1 MAPTSGPD
9 HNHLT
14 IGKADIS
21 MRTFLALLLTGILLP
36 IVGAFVEG
44 LPWLTAVGMLTFF
57 SAAVYAVLSS
67 RTQERRDDEVTQWQL
82 QPVTEEGR
90 SRRASSFNDDAHQS
104 ETLVGYSDEDRAA
117 EGRDTRTA

>member
-1 MAPTSGPD
+1 
-9 HNHLT
+9 
-14 IGKADIS
+14 
-21 MRTFLALLLTGILLP
+21 MRTFLALLLTGILLS

-67 RTQERRDDEVTQWQL
+67 RTQERRDDELTGRQL

-90 SRRASSFNDDAHQS
+90 SRRASSLCDEAHQS
-104 ETLVGYSDEDRAA
+104 DTLVRYSDEDRSAA
-117 EGRDTRTA
+117 ARDRRNS